1 MTKKDEF
8 NRLALIRGILIIV
21 FYFLGANILS
31 IIFSFFINKSI
42 IPPWGNIYYLLIH
55 LIIATI
61 LILVYK
67 KNLIID
73 FKIFKKNYKKD
84 LKESLIIYLKGIF
97 IMYASNYILIS
108 IFKLSSSVNQLENI
122 ELIKNSMI
130 THSIIIVLIA
140 PFLEEIVF
148 RLSFNKMTKNPKL
161 YAIIT
166 GVIFGTAHVIS
177 SLSNP
182 LMILLTIPYS
192 AMGIALGYAYKKTD
206 TIFSSLAMHMLHNSF
221 SLIIIIIG
229 ILGGII

>member
-1 MTKKDEF
+1 
-8 NRLALIRGILIIV
+8 
-21 FYFLGANILS
+21 
-31 IIFSFFINKSI
+31 
-42 IPPWGNIYYLLIH
+42 
-55 LIIATI
+55 
-61 LILVYK
+61 
-67 KNLIID
+67 
-73 FKIFKKNYKKD
+73 
-84 LKESLIIYLKGIF
+84 
-97 IMYASNYILIS
+97 
-108 IFKLSSSVNQLENI
+108 
-122 ELIKNSMI
+122 MI